1 MLDKISK
8 NKNVL
13 NYCVSLAQKTAK
25 SKSVTDVFKT
35 LIKIANVDTVF
46 DSLQAQIDEI
56 IQRTNGNTEALIS
69 FLNDNTFT
77 LADTINELPGNE
89 IGKSNAYSFMLGIDD
104 PDDKKNWLEYTANAL
119 IKGQKLRSTITN
131 IISQGVA
138 IEKIRELKKKQK
150 GVQSLQSGEQFGY
163 EAIAK
168 PDQYN
173 LDNTQRE
180 ISSEE
185 EVQKLDLIFKEI
197 IEDPHQDILS
207 IYVENTLYP
216 MFEELKGELRE
227 ANSPQETVLVEER
240 LRDFY
245 NYAVNYIKVQF
256 STNKR
261 DPIKKTTEPNSL
273 LDVQNKVNEVMDN
286 LEIDELV
293 ENIIQS
299 SFYSL
304 PKGLKKYINDDPNFV
319 KQVIKSIIKTSLILN
334 TKEELQVSL
343 PDMAHRRQSGKHG
356 LSAGDLMHHIIIKQ
370 LKSFYTDPNEQ
381 NNVIHK
387 ALNMLNAKKDE
398 TGKWKYGSGRNFI
411 DYSFLQH
418 ATPFVYSGIINR
430 FVNEF
435 GDQFGS
441 LSEDQ
446 KNQVVDFIYNK
457 VHPYM
462 PHTEFKDKYFHN
474 IKKPSD
480 IGEENIKA
488 HIRQRL
494 EVAEAIHK
502 GEVGHGTLLHPHDFN
517 AKSGIVGL
525 EDDLHGIEKTFSG
538 DFNIDDSFR
547 DDDDDDLFGIENSF
561 KQSELNSM
569 IKKYALKNNI
579 TGR

>member
-13 NYCVSLAQKTAK
+13 NYCVNLAQKTAK
-25 SKSVTDVFKT
+25 SKNVTAVFEA
-35 LIKIANVDTVF
+35 LIKIANADTVF
-46 DSLQAQIDEI
+46 DSLQAQINEI
-56 IQRTNGNTEALIS
+56 IQRTNGDTGAVIS
-69 FLNDNTFT
+69 FLNENTFT
-77 LADTINELPGNE
+77 LADTINELPGDE
-89 IGKSNAYSFMLGIDD
+89 VGKSNAYSFMLGIDD

-119 IKGQKLRSTITN
+119 IKGQKLRGTITN
-131 IISQGVA
+131 IISQGAA

-150 GVQSLQSGEQFGY
+150 GVGSLQTGEQFGY

-197 IEDPHQDILS
+197 IEDPRQDILS
-207 IYVENTLYP
+207 IYVESTLYP

-227 ANSPQETVLVEER
+227 AKSQQEAVVAEEK

-261 DPIKKTTEPNSL
+261 DPVNKTTEPNSL
-273 LDVQNKVNEVMDN
+273 LDVQNKINEVMDN
-286 LEIDELV
+286 LDVDELV

-304 PKGLKKYINDDPNFV
+304 PKQLKKHINDDPGFV
-319 KQVIKSIIKTSLILN
+319 KQIIKSIIKTSLVLT
-334 TKEELQVSL
+334 TKEEMQVSL
-343 PDMAHRRQSGKHG
+343 PDMAHRRQAGKHG
-356 LSAGDLMHHIIIKQ
+356 LSAGDLMHHIITKQ
-370 LKSFYTDPNEQ
+370 LKSLSTDPNEQ
-381 NNVIHK
+381 NKLIHK
-387 ALNMLNAKKDE
+387 ALDMLKAKKDE

-418 ATPFVYSGIINR
+418 ATPFVYSGIINK

-462 PHTEFKDKYFHN
+462 PHTEFNDKYFHT
-474 IKKPSD
+474 IKNPSAV
-480 IGEENIKA
+480 GEENIKA

-517 AKSGIVGL
+517 AKSGIAGL
-525 EDDLHGIEKTFSG
+525 EDDLHGIEKSFSG

-547 DDDDDDLFGIENSF
+547 DDDDGLFGIENSF
-561 KQSELNSM
+561 RQSALNAM

-579 TGR
+579 TS

>member
-1 MLDKISK
+1 MLNKISK
-8 NKNVL
+8 NKIVL
-13 NYCVSLAQKTAK
+13 SYCVDLANKTAK
-25 SKSVTDVFKT
+25 SNNVTDIFKA

-46 DSLQAQIDEI
+46 DSLQAKINEI
-56 IQRTNGNTEALIS
+56 IQNTNGDKRAVMS
-69 FLNDNTFT
+69 FLNENVFT
-77 LADTINELPGNE
+77 LADAISDLPGDE

-104 PDDKKNWLEYTANAL
+104 PEDKEKWLEYTSGAL
-119 IKGQKLRSTITN
+119 INGQKLRSTISN
-131 IISQGVA
+131 IISQGKA

-150 GVQSLQSGEQFGY
+150 GVGSLQTGEQFGY

-173 LDNTQRE
+173 LDNTQRDV
-180 ISSEE
+180 SSEE

-197 IEDPHQDILS
+197 IEDPRQDILS
-207 IYVENTLYP
+207 IYVESALYP

-227 ANSPQETVLVEER
+227 AKSPQETVLAEEK

-261 DPIKKTTEPNSL
+261 DPVRKTSEPNSL
-273 LDVQNKVNEVMDN
+273 LDVQNKVNEVMDS
-286 LEIDELV
+286 LDVDELV

-299 SFYSL
+299 RFYSL
-304 PKGLKKYINDDPNFV
+304 PKQLKKYINDDSAFV
-319 KQVIKSIIKTSLILN
+319 KQIIKSIIKTSLILS

-343 PDMAHRRQSGKHG
+343 PDLARRRQAGKSG
-356 LSAGDLMHHIIIKQ
+356 LSAGDLMHHIITKQ
-370 LKSFYTDPNEQ
+370 LKSFYTDPDEQ

-387 ALNMLNAKKDE
+387 ALGLLNATKDE

-418 ATPFVYSGIINR
+418 ATPFVYSGIINK

-435 GDQFGS
+435 GEQFGS
-441 LSEDQ
+441 LSEEQ

-474 IKKPSD
+474 VKKSSD
-480 IGEENIKA
+480 VGEENIKN

-494 EVAEAIHK
+494 DVAEAIYK
-502 GEVGHGTLLHPHDFN
+502 GELGHGTMLHPHDFN
-517 AKSGIVGL
+517 AKTGIVGL
-525 EDDLHGIEKTFSG
+525 QDDLHGIEKSFSG

-547 DDDDDDLFGIENSF
+547 DDDDNLFGIEDSF
-561 KQSELNSM
+561 RKSELNSM
-569 IKKYALKNNI
+569 IKKYALKNNLI
-579 TGR
+579 S